1 MQTRI
6 WDTEQLLTRNFW
18 LKIDPDG
25 LEPCEVC
32 RPTTLAHKGPET
44 GFEEVTSDLL
54 EPRFWPVTCTSP
66 STPLYIHVE
75 KDFQSHHMQIYSS
88 TLMGGQ
94 ERERKCVRNA

>member
-32 RPTTLAHKGPET
+32 RPTTLAHKGPEVPFADIT
-44 GFEEVTSDLL
+44 TDFP
-54 EPRFWPVTCTSP
+54 EPRFWITLNNQRTSRAP
-66 STPLYIHVE
+66 FHDALV
-75 KDFQSHHMQIYSS
+75 SHSGRLIR
-88 TLMGGQ
+88 TLCLS
-94 ERERKCVRNA
+94 R